1 MPRKLNLQNLV
12 SFRDQSAEKA
22 RECGRKGGIASGK
35 AKREK
40 STIAKMLKQWAD
52 SPITC
57 EGLKKEAESYGLETN
72 EGRSL
77 ITLSLIKGTLDG
89 NPKYMER
96 LMSLMGEDVPT
107 GDEIGDDGFMQAI
120 KGSAGNDWTNANEE

>member
-1 MPRKLNLQNLV
+1 MNDQNLKP
-12 SFRDQSAEKA
+12 FAQQGKSAKEVREINA
-22 RECGRKGGIASGK
+22 RGGRASGK
-35 AKREK
+35 VRREK
-40 STIAKMLKQWAD
+40 STISKMLKQWAD
-52 SPITC
+52 SPITV

-107 GDEIGDDGFMQAI
+107 GEEIGDDGFMQAI
-120 KGSAGNDWTNANEE
+120 KGSAGDDWTNTSEE

>member
-1 MPRKLNLQNLV
+1 VNKNLKPQNT
-12 SFRDQSAEKA
+12 RTKEEQREIA
-22 RECGRKGGIASGK
+22 RLGGKASGK
-35 AKREK
+35 VRREK

-96 LMSLMGEDVPT
+96 LMNLMGEDTPT

-120 KGSAGNDWTNANEE
+120 KGSASDDWTNTSEE

>member
-1 MPRKLNLQNLV
+1 MNKNLKPQNT
-12 SFRDQSAEKA
+12 RTKEEQREIA
-22 RECGRKGGIASGK
+22 RLGGKASGK
-35 AKREK
+35 VRREK

-107 GDEIGDDGFMQAI
+107 GEEIGDDGFMQAI
-120 KGSAGNDWTNANEE
+120 KGSAGNDWTNTNEE

>member
-1 MPRKLNLQNLV
+1 MNKNLKPQNT
-12 SFRDQSAEKA
+12 RTKEEQREIA
-22 RECGRKGGIASGK
+22 RLGGKASGK
-35 AKREK
+35 VRREK

-96 LMSLMGEDVPT
+96 LMNLMGEDTPT

-120 KGSAGNDWTNANEE
+120 KGSASDDWTNTSEE

>member
-1 MPRKLNLQNLV
+1 MNEQNLKPQNT
-12 SFRDQSAEKA
+12 RTKEEQREIA
-22 RECGRKGGIASGK
+22 RLGGKASGK
-35 AKREK
+35 TRREK

-107 GDEIGDDGFMQAI
+107 GEEIGDDGFMKAI
-120 KGSAGNDWTNANEE
+120 KGSAGDDWTNTNEE

>member
-1 MPRKLNLQNLV
+1 MSNQNLKPQNT
-12 SFRDQSAEKA
+12 RTKEEQ
-22 RECGRKGGIASGK
+22 RKIAKLGGIASGK
-35 AKREK
+35 ARREK

-52 SPITC
+52 SPITV

-96 LMSLMGEDVPT
+96 LMSLMGEDVPA
-107 GDEIGDDGFMQAI
+107 GDEIGDDGFIQAI
-120 KGSAGNDWTNANEE
+120 KGSAGDDWTNTSEE

>member
-1 MPRKLNLQNLV
+1 MNKNLKPQNT
-12 SFRDQSAEKA
+12 RTKEEQREIA
-22 RECGRKGGIASGK
+22 RLGGKASGK
-35 AKREK
+35 VRREK

-96 LMSLMGEDVPT
+96 LMNLMGEDVPT
-107 GDEIGDDGFMQAI
+107 GEEIGDDGFMQAI
-120 KGSAGNDWTNANEE
+120 KGSAGDDWTNTSEE

>member
-1 MPRKLNLQNLV
+1 MNKNLKPQNT
-12 SFRDQSAEKA
+12 RTKEEQREIA
-22 RECGRKGGIASGK
+22 RLGGKASGK
-35 AKREK
+35 VRREK

-120 KGSAGNDWTNANEE
+120 KGSAGDDWTNTSEE

>member
-1 MPRKLNLQNLV
+1 MNKNLKPQNT
-12 SFRDQSAEKA
+12 RTKEEQREIA
-22 RECGRKGGIASGK
+22 RLGGKASGK
-35 AKREK
+35 VRREK

-52 SPITC
+52 SPITV

-77 ITLSLIKGTLDG
+77 ITMSLIKGTLDG

-96 LMSLMGEDVPT
+96 LMNLMGEDVPT
-107 GDEIGDDGFMQAI
+107 GDEIGDDEFMQAI
-120 KGSAGNDWTNANEE
+120 KGSAADDWTNTSEE

>member
-1 MPRKLNLQNLV
+1 VNKNLKPQNT
-12 SFRDQSAEKA
+12 RTKEEQREIA
-22 RECGRKGGIASGK
+22 RLGGKASGK
-35 AKREK
+35 VRREK

-96 LMSLMGEDVPT
+96 LMNLMGEDVPT
-107 GDEIGDDGFMQAI
+107 AEEIGDDGFMQAI
-120 KGSAGNDWTNANEE
+120 KGSAGDDWTNTSEE

>member
-1 MPRKLNLQNLV
+1 MNGQNLKPQNT
-12 SFRDQSAEKA
+12 RTKEEQREIA
-22 RECGRKGGIASGK
+22 RLGGKASGK
-35 AKREK
+35 VRREK

-52 SPITC
+52 SPITV

-107 GDEIGDDGFMQAI
+107 GEEIGDDGFMQAI
-120 KGSAGNDWTNANEE
+120 KGSAGDDWTNTSEE

>member
-1 MPRKLNLQNLV
+1 MNDQNLKP
-12 SFRDQSAEKA
+12 FAQQGKSAKEVREINA
-22 RECGRKGGIASGK
+22 RGGRASGK
-35 AKREK
+35 VRREK

-52 SPITC
+52 SPITV

-107 GDEIGDDGFMQAI
+107 GEEIGDDGFMQAI
-120 KGSAGNDWTNANEE
+120 KGSAGDDWTDTSEE

>member
-1 MPRKLNLQNLV
+1 MNKNLKPQNT
-12 SFRDQSAEKA
+12 RTKEEQREIA
-22 RECGRKGGIASGK
+22 RLGGKASGK
-35 AKREK
+35 VRREK

-77 ITLSLIKGTLDG
+77 IT
-89 NPKYMER
+89 
-96 LMSLMGEDVPT
+96 MSL
-107 GDEIGDDGFMQAI
+107 
-120 KGSAGNDWTNANEE
+120 

>member
-1 MPRKLNLQNLV
+1 MNKNLKPQNT
-12 SFRDQSAEKA
+12 RTKEEQREIA
-22 RECGRKGGIASGK
+22 RLGGKASGK
-35 AKREK
+35 VRREK

-57 EGLKKEAESYGLETN
+57 EGLKKETESYGLETN

-120 KGSAGNDWTNANEE
+120 KGSACDDWTNTSEE

>member
-1 MPRKLNLQNLV
+1 VNKNLKPQNT
-12 SFRDQSAEKA
+12 RTKEEQREIA
-22 RECGRKGGIASGK
+22 RLGGKASGK
-35 AKREK
+35 VRREK

-96 LMSLMGEDVPT
+96 LMNLMGEDVPT

-120 KGSAGNDWTNANEE
+120 KGSAGDDWINTSEE

>member
-1 MPRKLNLQNLV
+1 MNKNLKPQNT
-12 SFRDQSAEKA
+12 RTKEEQREIA
-22 RECGRKGGIASGK
+22 RLGGKASGK
-35 AKREK
+35 VRREK

-57 EGLKKEAESYGLETN
+57 EGLKKEAASYGLETN

-77 ITLSLIKGTLDG
+77 ITMSLIKGTLDG

-107 GDEIGDDGFMQAI
+107 GEEIGDDGFMQAI
-120 KGSAGNDWTNANEE
+120 KGSAGDDWTNTSEE